1 MFIQVNQL
9 SNKTFVSKSKKDSAN
24 ENDYK
29 HIYCGTALINTNFI
43 EAISISFFTYDPE
56 TLNVKEEKTI
66 YEVRFNNED
75 EHENILIDKESY
87 DKVCRLLEN
96 KDIEI

>member
-1 MFIQVNQL
+1 MFIQVNQV
-9 SNKTFVSKSKKDSAN
+9 SNKTFVPKSKKDGAN

-56 TLNVKEEKTI
+56 TLKVNEEKAI
-66 YEVRFNNED
+66 YEVRFND

>member
-1 MFIQVNQL
+1 MFIRVKQV

-24 ENDYK
+24 ENDHK
-29 HIYCGTALINTNFI
+29 HIYCGTALINTNSI
-43 EAISISFFTYDPE
+43 ESISVGYFTYDDE

-66 YEVRFNNED
+66 YAVRFND
-75 EHENILIDKESY
+75 DHENILIDKESY
-87 DKVCRLLEN
+87 DKVCSLLEN

>member
-1 MFIQVNQL
+1 MFIQVNQV
-9 SNKTFVSKSKKDSAN
+9 SNKTFVPKSKKDSAN
-24 ENDYK
+24 EKDYK

-43 EAISISFFTYDPE
+43 ETISVGYFTYDDE
-56 TLNVKEEKTI
+56 TLDVKEDKTI
-66 YEVRFNNED
+66 YEVRFND